1 MFNIKQI
8 SAIQTEAEG
17 KSVLSN
23 PEKKQKK
30 GSCFLELIYWR
41 CAYLVFYF
49 YLKGKVVVPV
59 SGTG

>member
-23 PEKKQKK
+23 PEKKKK

-41 CAYLVFYF
+41 YAYLVFYF

-59 SGTG
+59 FGTG